1 MSEPLL
7 LSASG
12 SAEPLSPITRMTTI
26 PGPKHRNTETPNG
39 SAQAQPLTDFERQV
53 YEWQM
58 WVAGFGEEGQRR
70 LKGASVLIS
79 RCGGVGGA
87 VALELAAAGVGRLIL
102 AHAGHL
108 KPSDLNRQ
116 ILMTHDWLGRPRVEC
131 AAQRLRALNPRLDVV
146 AVGENVSEANVAG
159 LVRQADI
166 VADCAPLFEERFLMN
181 REAVRQGKPMVEC
194 AVYELEAQVTT
205 IVPGQTPCLT
215 CLCPDP
221 PANWRRQFPV
231 FGAVAGM
238 VGCLGAMEVIKLLTR
253 LGEPLRN
260 RMLSCDLRTMSF
272 RQVKTTRRLDCPVC
286 GTARSAS

>member
-1 MSEPLL
+1 MEKW
-7 LSASG
+7 SAG
-12 SAEPLSPITRMTTI
+12 SDNLNEQDAADSNR
-26 PGPKHRNTETPNG
+26 
-39 SAQAQPLTDFERQV
+39 AQPLTDVERQV

-58 WVAGFGEEGQRR
+58 WVAGVGEEGQRR

-87 VALELAAAGVGRLIL
+87 VALELAVAGVGRLIL
-102 AHAGHL
+102 AHAGNL

-116 ILMTHDWLGRPRVEC
+116 ILMTHDWLGHSRVEC
-131 AAQRLRALNPRLDVV
+131 AAQRLQALNPRLEVV
-146 AVGENVSEANVAG
+146 PVGENVSEANVAG
-159 LVRQADI
+159 LVGQADV
-166 VADCAPLFEERFLMN
+166 VADCAPLFEERLLLN

-205 IVPGQTPCLT
+205 IVPGQTPCLA
-215 CLCPDP
+215 CLCPEP
-221 PANWRRQFPV
+221 PANWRRRFPV

-238 VGCLGAMEVIKLLTR
+238 AGCLGAMEVVKVLTR

-260 RMLSCDLRTMSF
+260 RMLTCELRTMSF

-286 GTARSAS
+286 GTS

>member
-1 MSEPLL
+1 MGKW
-7 LSASG
+7 SAVSDELNERTAADSG
-12 SAEPLSPITRMTTI
+12 R
-26 PGPKHRNTETPNG
+26 
-39 SAQAQPLTDFERQV
+39 AQPLTDAERQV

-87 VALELAAAGVGRLIL
+87 VALELAAAGVGKLIL
-102 AHAGHL
+102 AHAGNL
-108 KPSDLNRQ
+108 KLSDLNRQ

-146 AVGENVSEANVAG
+146 TVGENISEANVAG
-159 LVRQADI
+159 LVGQADV
-166 VADCAPLFEERFLMN
+166 VADCAPLFEERLLMN

-205 IVPGQTPCLT
+205 IVPGQTPCLA
-215 CLCPDP
+215 CLCPEP

-260 RMLSCDLRTMSF
+260 RMLTCDLRTMTF

-286 GTARSAS
+286 ETARPAA